1 MSTSPVMDE
10 SNRRVMIV
18 AGEASGDQHAADLF
32 LELKK
37 EFPAVTALGM
47 GGRNMRDAGIDIRF
61 DSTDIAVMGVD
72 GLFRKL
78 PKIRQ
83 ALELMRTLVCEE
95 KPDLLICVDYKEFNF
110 KLARHA
116 KSCGVKVLFYV
127 SPQVWAWRP
136 GRVKKYGRVID
147 HMAVIF
153 PFEVPFY
160 QEHRVPVTFVGHPL
174 TDKVYPSLGKE
185 ESMAGM
191 GLDSERPIVGLL
203 PGSRGAEIRR
213 LLPVIEKAIREL
225 REEIPGIQFVVVQ
238 ASTVTD
244 SQIGEFLDT
253 GDSDLIV
260 VKKNIYDAI
269 QCCDAVVTTSGTATL
284 EVALLGIPMVI
295 VYKVGPLTYWLGRL
309 LVRISFIGLPNIVA
323 GKRIVEELVQHRV
336 TPGTICGEIRK
347 ILSDAAYASEISA
360 NLLKVREKLGEGG
373 GMERLA
379 QVALQMLKV

>member
-1 MSTSPVMDE
+1 MNTSPAMDE
-10 SNRRVMIV
+10 NNPRVMIV

-61 DSTDIAVMGVD
+61 DSTDIAVIGVD

-78 PKIRQ
+78 PKIRR
-83 ALELMRTLVCEE
+83 ALRLMRRLVCEE

-116 KSCGVKVLFYV
+116 KSCGVRVLFYV

-160 QEHRVPVTFVGHPL
+160 QEHQVPVTFVGHPL
-174 TDKVYPSLGKE
+174 ADKVRPSLGKA

-191 GLDSERPIVGLL
+191 GLDPERPIVGLL

-213 LLPVIEKAIREL
+213 LLPVIEKAVTEL
-225 REEIPGIQFVVVQ
+225 RKKIPGIQFVVVQ

-253 GDSDLIV
+253 CDSDLIV

-323 GKRIVEELVQHRV
+323 GKRIVEELVQHRA
-336 TPGTICGEIRK
+336 TPGTICQEIRK
-347 ILSDAAYASEISA
+347 ILSDAAYASEIST

>member
-1 MSTSPVMDE
+1 MNTSPAMDE
-10 SNRRVMIV
+10 NNPRVMIV

-32 LELKK
+32 MELKK

-61 DSTDIAVMGVD
+61 DSTDIAVIGVD

-78 PKIRQ
+78 PKIRR
-83 ALELMRTLVCEE
+83 ALGLMRTLVCEE

-116 KSCGVKVLFYV
+116 KSCGVRVLFYV

-160 QEHRVPVTFVGHPL
+160 QEHQVPVTFVGHPL
-174 TDKVYPSLGKE
+174 ADKVRPSLGKA

-191 GLDSERPIVGLL
+191 GLDPERPIVGLL

-213 LLPVIEKAIREL
+213 LLPVIEKAVTEL
-225 REEIPGIQFVVVQ
+225 RKKIPGIQFVVVQ

-253 GDSDLIV
+253 CDSDLIV

-323 GKRIVEELVQHRV
+323 GKRIVEELVQHRA
-336 TPGTICGEIRK
+336 TPGTICREIRK

>member
-1 MSTSPVMDE
+1 
-10 SNRRVMIV
+10 
-18 AGEASGDQHAADLF
+18 
-32 LELKK
+32 
-37 EFPAVTALGM
+37 
-47 GGRNMRDAGIDIRF
+47 
-61 DSTDIAVMGVD
+61 
-72 GLFRKL
+72 
-78 PKIRQ
+78 
-83 ALELMRTLVCEE
+83 MRTLVCEE

-116 KSCGVKVLFYV
+116 KSCGVRVLFYV

-136 GRVKKYGRVID
+136 GRVKKYGGVID

-174 TDKVYPSLGKE
+174 ADKVRPSLGKA
-185 ESMAGM
+185 ESMAVM
-191 GLDSERPIVGLL
+191 GLNPERPIVGLL

-213 LLPVIEKAIREL
+213 LLPVIEKAVREL
-225 REEIPGIQFVVVQ
+225 RKKIPGIQFVVVQ

-253 GDSDLIV
+253 CDSDLIV
-260 VKKNIYDAI
+260 VKKNIYEAI

-323 GKRIVEELVQHRV
+323 GKRIVEELVQHRA
-336 TPGTICGEIRK
+336 TPGAICQEIRK

>member
-1 MSTSPVMDE
+1 MDE
-10 SNRRVMIV
+10 NNPRIMIV

-61 DSTDIAVMGVD
+61 DSTDIAVIGVD

-78 PKIRQ
+78 PKIRR
-83 ALELMRTLVCEE
+83 ALGLMRTLVCEE

-116 KSCGVKVLFYV
+116 KSCGVRVLFYV

-174 TDKVYPSLGKE
+174 ADKVRPSLGKA
-185 ESMAGM
+185 ESMAVM
-191 GLDSERPIVGLL
+191 GLNPERPIVGLL

-213 LLPVIEKAIREL
+213 LLPVIEKAVREL
-225 REEIPGIQFVVVQ
+225 RKKIPGIQFVVVQ

-253 GDSDLIV
+253 CDSDLIV
-260 VKKNIYDAI
+260 VKKNIYEAI

-323 GKRIVEELVQHRV
+323 GKRIVEELVQHRA
-336 TPGTICGEIRK
+336 TPGAICQEIRK

>member
-1 MSTSPVMDE
+1 MNTSPAMDE
-10 SNRRVMIV
+10 NNPRVMIV

-32 LELKK
+32 MELKK

-61 DSTDIAVMGVD
+61 DSTDIAVIGVD

-78 PKIRQ
+78 PKIRR
-83 ALELMRTLVCEE
+83 ALRLMRRLVCEE

-116 KSCGVKVLFYV
+116 KSCGVRVLFYV

-160 QEHRVPVTFVGHPL
+160 QEHQVPVTFVGHPL
-174 TDKVYPSLGKE
+174 ADKVRPSLGKA

-191 GLDSERPIVGLL
+191 GLDPERPIVGLL

-213 LLPVIEKAIREL
+213 LLPVIEKAVTEL
-225 REEIPGIQFVVVQ
+225 RKKIPGIQFVVVQ

-253 GDSDLIV
+253 CDSDLIV

-323 GKRIVEELVQHRV
+323 GKRIVEELVQHRA
-336 TPGTICGEIRK
+336 TPGTICREIRK

>member
-1 MSTSPVMDE
+1 MDE
-10 SNRRVMIV
+10 NNPRVMIV

-61 DSTDIAVMGVD
+61 DSTDIAVIGVD

-78 PKIRQ
+78 PKIRR
-83 ALELMRTLVCEE
+83 ALRLMRRLVCEE

-116 KSCGVKVLFYV
+116 KSCGVRVLFYV

-160 QEHRVPVTFVGHPL
+160 QEHQAPVTFVGHPL
-174 TDKVYPSLGKE
+174 ADKVRPSLGKA

-191 GLDSERPIVGLL
+191 GLDPERPIVGLL

-213 LLPVIEKAIREL
+213 LLPVIEKAVTEL
-225 REEIPGIQFVVVQ
+225 RKKIPGIQFVVVQ

-253 GDSDLIV
+253 CDSDLIV

-323 GKRIVEELVQHRV
+323 GKRIVEELVQHRA
-336 TPGTICGEIRK
+336 TPGTICQEIRK

>member
-1 MSTSPVMDE
+1 MDE
-10 SNRRVMIV
+10 NNPRIMIV

-61 DSTDIAVMGVD
+61 DSTDIAVIGVD

-78 PKIRQ
+78 PKIRR
-83 ALELMRTLVCEE
+83 ALRLMRRLVCEE

-116 KSCGVKVLFYV
+116 KSCGVRVLFYV

-174 TDKVYPSLGKE
+174 ADKVRPSLGKA
-185 ESMAGM
+185 ESMAVM
-191 GLDSERPIVGLL
+191 GLNPERPIVGLL

-213 LLPVIEKAIREL
+213 LLPVIEKAVREL
-225 REEIPGIQFVVVQ
+225 RKKIPGIQFVVVQ

-253 GDSDLIV
+253 CDSDLIV

-323 GKRIVEELVQHRV
+323 GKRIVEELVQHRA
-336 TPGTICGEIRK
+336 TPGAICQEIRK

>member
-1 MSTSPVMDE
+1 V
-10 SNRRVMIV
+10 R
-18 AGEASGDQHAADLF
+18 
-32 LELKK
+32 
-37 EFPAVTALGM
+37 
-47 GGRNMRDAGIDIRF
+47 
-61 DSTDIAVMGVD
+61 
-72 GLFRKL
+72 
-78 PKIRQ
+78 
-83 ALELMRTLVCEE
+83 
-95 KPDLLICVDYKEFNF
+95 
-110 KLARHA
+110 
-116 KSCGVKVLFYV
+116 
-127 SPQVWAWRP
+127 
-136 GRVKKYGRVID
+136 
-147 HMAVIF
+147 
-153 PFEVPFY
+153 
-160 QEHRVPVTFVGHPL
+160 
-174 TDKVYPSLGKE
+174 PSLGKA

-191 GLDSERPIVGLL
+191 GLDPERPIVGLL

-213 LLPVIEKAIREL
+213 LLPVIEKAVTEL
-225 REEIPGIQFVVVQ
+225 RKKIPGIQFVVVQ

-253 GDSDLIV
+253 CDSDLIV

-323 GKRIVEELVQHRV
+323 GKRIVEELVQHRA
-336 TPGTICGEIRK
+336 TPGTICREIRK

>member
-1 MSTSPVMDE
+1 MNTSPAMDE
-10 SNRRVMIV
+10 NNPRVMIV

-61 DSTDIAVMGVD
+61 DSTDIAVIGVD

-78 PKIRQ
+78 PKIRR
-83 ALELMRTLVCEE
+83 ALGLMRTLVCEE

-116 KSCGVKVLFYV
+116 KSCGVRVLFYV

-160 QEHRVPVTFVGHPL
+160 QEHQVPVTFVGHPL
-174 TDKVYPSLGKE
+174 ADKVRPSLGKA

-191 GLDSERPIVGLL
+191 GLDPERPIVGLL

-213 LLPVIEKAIREL
+213 LLPVIEKAVTEL
-225 REEIPGIQFVVVQ
+225 RKKIPGIQFVVVQ

-253 GDSDLIV
+253 CDSDLIV

-323 GKRIVEELVQHRV
+323 GKRIVEELVQHRA
-336 TPGTICGEIRK
+336 TPGTICREIRK

>member
-1 MSTSPVMDE
+1 MDE
-10 SNRRVMIV
+10 NNPRVMIV

-61 DSTDIAVMGVD
+61 DSTDIAVIGVD

-78 PKIRQ
+78 PKIRR
-83 ALELMRTLVCEE
+83 ALRLMRRLVCEE

-116 KSCGVKVLFYV
+116 KSCGVRVLFYV

-160 QEHRVPVTFVGHPL
+160 QEHQVPVTFVGHPL
-174 TDKVYPSLGKE
+174 ADKVRPSLGKA

-191 GLDSERPIVGLL
+191 GLDPERPIVGLL

-213 LLPVIEKAIREL
+213 LLPVIEKAVTEL
-225 REEIPGIQFVVVQ
+225 RKKIPGIQFVVVQ

-253 GDSDLIV
+253 CDSDLIV

-323 GKRIVEELVQHRV
+323 GKRIVEELVQHRA
-336 TPGTICGEIRK
+336 TPGTICQEIRK
-347 ILSDAAYASEISA
+347 ILSDAAYASEIST